1 MGGLCARC
9 TALAFS
15 LTMLLAGSAAAET
28 KLSFSL
34 NSRFDGPSAPFLV
47 AIDRGYY
54 KSEGLNVSVE
64 EAPAPVD
71 AIKRVA
77 SGDYD
82 MGVGDINALMKFRDA
97 HPDAPVKAIFIV
109 YNKPPYAVIGRKS
122 RGISGA
128 KDLEGKKVGAP
139 AGDSSFA
146 QWPIFAR
153 ANGID
158 TKKVQIENVADP
170 VRVPM
175 LAAGQIDAITGFS
188 FVAFVNLKE
197 RGVPVNDIVVMM
209 MADYGVALYGDA
221 VIVNRKFADAHPD
234 AVKGFLRAYIKG
246 LKEAVKAPAAAIDSV
261 LKRSDDARKERE
273 IERLRMAYRDNIAT
287 AEVKAHGLGAIDR
300 ERFVR
305 AIDQIDAAV
314 GFKTKP
320 KPEDIF
326 DDSYLPSA
334 AERKL

>member
-47 AIDRGYY
+47 AIDKGYY

-97 HPDAPVKAIFIV
+97 HPDAPVKAIFMV

-146 QWPIFAR
+146 QWPIFAG

-209 MADYGVALYGDA
+209 MADYGVTLYGDA

-273 IERLRMAYRDNIAT
+273 IERLRMAYRDSIAT